1 MWIEDS
7 VVRLQGCFD
16 CTNWDVFRDFCDIL
30 DEFTDVVTS
39 YVSFCV
45 DTVIS
50 VKKSNVFPNNK
61 P

>member
-7 VVRLQGCFD
+7 VVRLQRCFD
-16 CTNWDVFRDFCDIL
+16 CTNWDVFRDFCDSL

-39 YVSFCV
+39 YVSFGV
-45 DTVIS
+45 DTVIP